1 MPRQAN
7 FDVAAFEQKIL
18 DTILDSPVVQSRRE
32 IFNRCGF
39 NNSNKAYLSAFDR
52 FIKRETTQALVD
64 CHGDKKNRVYI
75 ARVLDGQESTE
86 LISTQSILS
95 IPSPTEAQPV
105 QNLNPL
111 IPSDEPVPVA
121 VHRERPPQPTFTV
134 QAISDASEVTG
145 ALQTLSDASGD
156 AGLVAL
162 GVNTREPEK
171 DSAFLA
177 MTYQYNSQFPM
188 KRMVLAAGDIVYDF
202 DIPKIL
208 KSVYATSDN
217 NNIKGFAPYRD
228 FFANHT
234 VVAHDALTVC
244 EPLIALD
251 IPPRALKETRLAVR
265 MLQAKAG
272 VSFDDSLEAGV
283 ARYLRQTPYDAGIAI
298 VWTLIPLF
306 HELRV
311 QLGDECTTFDSYCQ
325 MLPQLAHIQ
334 GEELTATLDVDEDV
348 IDNDH
353 VPSNEAV
360 KITYEVMGNGEV
372 KMTPDLSL
380 LTHAEKQ
387 SFFNGRTLLT
397 VKFSSKPKMFDLL
410 PALYDAN
417 LHPVVLLSDELVLNV
432 DDDTPEDGALHLM
445 RTVSGVTGFDMSLRM
460 VRSWNWRKND
470 WKSPGIY
477 HIPPDGWQS
486 KWWSE
491 WVDLS
496 DVEVQSV
503 LNF

>member
-18 DTILDSPVVQSRRE
+18 DTILDSPVAQSRRE

-64 CHGDKKNRVYI
+64 CHGDRRNRVYI
-75 ARVLDGQESTE
+75 ATNPPIQIEPE
-86 LISTQSILS
+86 
-95 IPSPTEAQPV
+95 PSPSLPPAEVSVLP
-105 QNLNPL
+105 
-111 IPSDEPVPVA
+111 PSEPAPVA
-121 VHRERPPQPTFTV
+121 VHRERPPTPLFTV
-134 QAISDASEVTG
+134 KEISDASEVTG
-145 ALQTLSDASGD
+145 ALQTLSDASGAEKLIAIGVD
-156 AGLVAL
+156 KRQPQKDKTLVQ
-162 GVNTREPEK
+162 
-171 DSAFLA
+171 
-177 MTYQYNSQFPM
+177 MIYQYYPIFPL
-188 KRMVLAAGDIVYDF
+188 KQIILAAGDIVYDF
-202 DIPKIL
+202 DIPQIL
-208 KSVYATSDN
+208 KSVYATDDN
-217 NNIKGFAPYRD
+217 QDIKGFAPFRD

-234 VVAHDALTVC
+234 IVSHDTLSAC

-251 IPPRALKETRLAVR
+251 IPPRAMRETRLAVR
-265 MLQAKAG
+265 MLQALAG
-272 VSFDDSLEAGV
+272 VLGDDSLKASV
-283 ARYLRQTPYDAGIAI
+283 VRYLMQIPYKAATAI
-298 VWTLIPLF
+298 VWTLLPLLKK
-306 HELRV
+306 LRM
-311 QLGDECTTFDSYCQ
+311 QLGDECTTFDNYCE
-325 MLPQLAHIQ
+325 MLPLLAQIQ
-334 GEELTATLDVDEDV
+334 GEELTERLDVDEDV
-348 IDNDH
+348 IDLDE
-353 VPSNEAV
+353 VPSNPTV

-380 LTHAEKQ
+380 LTDAEKQ
-387 SFFNGRTLLT
+387 SFSNGRTLLT

-432 DDDTPEDGALHLM
+432 DDDTPEDRALSLM

-470 WKSPGIY
+470 WQSPGIY

-491 WVDLS
+491 WVDFS

-503 LNF
+503 LNY